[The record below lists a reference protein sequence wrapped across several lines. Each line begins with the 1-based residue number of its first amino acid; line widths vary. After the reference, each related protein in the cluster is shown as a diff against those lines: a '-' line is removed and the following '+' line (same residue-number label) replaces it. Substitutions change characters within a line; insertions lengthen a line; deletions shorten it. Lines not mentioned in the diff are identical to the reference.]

1 MHRFLDAFRTWE
13 RLRNKGF
20 TLLCA
25 GSFRRLGRR
34 TVLSLPIRLGGEARI
49 ALGHGVFIGPNSWLE
64 ALDTPDQPASE
75 TAISIGDGTSVAGFC
90 TITAVREVVLEP
102 EVLVG
107 RYVHISDHSHRF
119 SAREAAVKNQGI
131 TKVAPVRIGT
141 GAWIGQGAVICP
153 GVTIGRNAVIGANSV
168 VRADVG
174 DHCVAAGAPARII
187 RQHPPPLGEP
197 GEPGESGA
205 RPSG

>member
-1 MHRFLDAFRTWE
+1 MSAFLDLFRAWE

-25 GSFRRLGRR
+25 GSFRQLGRR
-34 TVLSLPIRLGGEARI
+34 TVLALPMRLGGEARI
-49 ALGHGVFIGPNSWLE
+49 AIGHRVFVGPGSWLE
-64 ALDTPDQPASE
+64 ALDPPDVPASAA
-75 TAISIGDGTSVAGFC
+75 AITIGDGVSIAGFC

-102 EVLVG
+102 EVLLG

-119 SAREAAVKNQGI
+119 SATDVAIKNQGI

-174 DHCVAAGAPARII
+174 DYCVAAGAPARII
-187 RQHPPPLGEP
+187 RQNPAWPEGTEP
-197 GEPGESGA
+197 TLPA
-205 RPSG
+205 